1 MDKESKSFDWKAFSR
16 KTWVVVVSGIFLP
29 PIGII
34 LAWLKPDWSQKT
46 KWIATGLMGLLLIG
60 RFNASTNENAEERS
74 VASQISGE
82 KESSGQIADAERS
95 VGRAASQSDN
105 ISEAPEADVVAR
117 QSATKKEATTSYDGS
132 AELPAGLTTL
142 RGVKVGPNFS
152 HKELRDIAGRFIQN
166 EIQPGWTLE
175 RVLAVMGKPSEFSR
189 TNGFTGQTPEQQK
202 QFLEEPL
209 VPPSVKRQMQ
219 KELVICTWSDKGDP
233 DSIFIKLGFEDGV
246 LGEGDTFITIK
257 LAK

>member
-60 RFNASTNENAEERS
+60 RFNASTDEISEEPGR
-74 VASQISGE
+74 ASQVSGE
-82 KESSGQIADAERS
+82 KESSGQRTDAEKA
-95 VGRAASQSDN
+95 VGGAARQRDN
-105 ISEAPEADVVAR
+105 IKEVSEANEASRQVVT
-117 QSATKKEATTSYDGS
+117 QQEAGKPYDGS
-132 AELPAGLTTL
+132 AELPTGLTSAK
-142 RGVKVGPNFS
+142 GVKVGPNFS
-152 HKELRDIAGRFIQN
+152 RKELREIAGRFIQN
-166 EIQPGWTLE
+166 EIQPGWTLD
-175 RVLAVMGKPSEFSR
+175 RVLAVMGKPSNFSR
-189 TNGFTGQTPEQQK
+189 TNGFAGQTPEQQK

-209 VPPSVKRQMQ
+209 IPPSVKRQMQ
-219 KELVICTWSDKGDP
+219 KELVICTWSEKEDP
-233 DSIFIKLGFEDGV
+233 DSLFIMLGFEDGV

>member
-60 RFNASTNENAEERS
+60 RFNAPTDENAEKPGL
-74 VASQISGE
+74 ASQISGE
-82 KESSGQIADAERS
+82 KESSE
-95 VGRAASQSDN
+95 ASRNDN
-105 ISEAPEADVVAR
+105 ISEAPETDVVAQ
-117 QSATKKEATTSYDGS
+117 QSVTKQEATEPYDGTV
-132 AELPAGLTTL
+132 ELPAGLTTAG
-142 RGVKVGPNFS
+142 GVKVGPNFS
-152 HKELRDIAGRFIQN
+152 RKELRDIAGRFIQN

-175 RVLAVMGKPSEFSR
+175 RVLAVMGKPTKFSR

-202 QFLEEPL
+202 QFLDEPL
-209 VPPSVKRQMQ
+209 IPPSVKRQMQ
-219 KELVICTWSDKGDP
+219 KELVICTWSDKEDP
-233 DSIFIKLGFEDGV
+233 GSIFIMLGFEDGV